1 MRPPGDGAD
10 GARQA
15 ARPIA
20 SATPTATATVT
31 AIRRPPVIVM
41 RGALRSG
48 RSSRLHIYSPRSFPT
63 HAKFPRHEEPIASM
77 WQHNYEPIAGSLTA
91 SALVAVIPVAVLFLM
106 LGVLRKPAWM
116 SALAALA
123 SALVVALAVYGMPA
137 QLAVVS
143 TLYGAA
149 YGLFPIAWIVFS
161 SIMLYRLA
169 VDTGKFEVIKDS
181 VGSLTDDRRLQ
192 ALFIAFSFGAFIEG
206 AAGFGAPVAVSG
218 AMLAGLGFD
227 PFYAAGICLLANT
240 APVAFGSIGI
250 PVVTLANVTGLP
262 VLALSAMV
270 GRLCAMMSVFIPAYL
285 LVVMAGPA
293 RALEV
298 LPAILA
304 CGISFAGMQFAV
316 SNFIGP
322 DLTDIMSSL
331 TCIVVM
337 VVVLKV
343 WKPKRIMRLEHDQPV
358 TAALRTHTAGEVFN
372 AWMPYLLLV
381 LFVLAVGAPAI
392 KNAIDARTH
401 ALLPSILPKSPTV
414 MNGLFVPGLHNLI
427 TRIPPVTPT
436 ESLYAAVFTFNWL
449 TASGT
454 ACFLATL
461 VAAAALRVGPRQLAG
476 IYVATF
482 MQLKFAILTIATM
495 LGLAY
500 LMNFSGMTSTLGLML
515 AATGVAFPFFGAVV
529 GWLGVFLTG
538 SDTSA
543 NALFGNLQVV
553 TANALGL
560 NPILTASVNSA
571 AGVMG
576 KMISVQSIA
585 VGVAATGMTAADE
598 SRLFRFTIKH
608 SVMLMAVMGLVALL
622 FAYVLP
628 GLVPPAPAK

>member
-1 MRPPGDGAD
+1 
-10 GARQA
+10 
-15 ARPIA
+15 
-20 SATPTATATVT
+20 
-31 AIRRPPVIVM
+31 
-41 RGALRSG
+41 
-48 RSSRLHIYSPRSFPT
+48 
-63 HAKFPRHEEPIASM
+63 M
-77 WQHNYEPIAGSLTA
+77 WQHNYQPVAGNLAA
-91 SALVAVIPVAVLFLM
+91 SALVAAIPIAVLFLM

-116 SALAALA
+116 SALSALA

-137 QLAVVS
+137 QLALIS
-143 TLYGAA
+143 TVYGAA

-169 VDTGKFEVIKDS
+169 VDTGKFEIIKDS

-250 PVVTLANVTGLP
+250 PVITLANVTGLP
-262 VLALSAMV
+262 VLTLSAMV
-270 GRLCAMMSVFIPAYL
+270 GRLCAMISVIIPAYL
-285 LVVMAGPA
+285 VVVMAGPA

-298 LPAILA
+298 LPAIIA
-304 CGISFAGMQFAV
+304 CGVSFAGMQFFV
-316 SNFIGP
+316 SNYIGP

-337 VVVLKV
+337 VAVLKL
-343 WKPKRIMRLEHDQPV
+343 WRPKRIMRLETDRPV
-358 TAALRTHTAGEVFN
+358 SVTPTRHSAAAIFM
-372 AWMPYLLLV
+372 AWSPYLLLV
-381 LFVLAVGAPAI
+381 LFVLAVGAPAV
-392 KNAIDARTH
+392 KNGIDSQTH
-401 ALLPSILPKSPTV
+401 AMLQASLPKSPTV
-414 MNGLFVPGLHNLI
+414 MNGLFVPGLHNMI
-427 TRIPPVTPT
+427 TRIPPVAPAAAP
-436 ESLYAAVFTFNWL
+436 YAAVFTFNWL

-461 VAAAALRVGPRQLAG
+461 AAAALLRVRPKKLAG

-482 MQLKFAILTIATM
+482 KQLSFAMVTIASM

-500 LMNFSGMTSTLGLML
+500 LMNYSGMTSTLGLAL
-515 AATGVAFPFFGAVV
+515 AASGAAFPFFSAVV

-553 TANALGL
+553 TATALGL
-560 NPILTASVNSA
+560 NPVLTASVNSA

-576 KMISVQSIA
+576 KMISIQSIA
-585 VGVAATGMTAADE
+585 VAVAATGMTSADE

-608 SVMLMAVMGLVALL
+608 SVLLMVVMGLVALL
-622 FAYVLP
+622 FAYVWP
-628 GLVPPAPAK
+628 GYVPVAPPK